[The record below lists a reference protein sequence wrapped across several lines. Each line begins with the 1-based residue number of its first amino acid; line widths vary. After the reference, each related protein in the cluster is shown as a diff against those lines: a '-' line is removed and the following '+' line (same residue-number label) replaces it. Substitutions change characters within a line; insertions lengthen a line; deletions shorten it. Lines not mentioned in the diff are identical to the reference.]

1 MLLLR
6 FMKILDKYLLKSF
19 FKPFIATFLIVLFVL
34 VMQALWQAFENI
46 AGKGISL
53 IFILKFLYYT
63 TLMIIPQALPI
74 GVLLSSIMALGNL
87 GENYEFA
94 AAKSAGISLQRL
106 VRPIGILA
114 IFLSGINFLFLNN
127 VYPYAVFKQI
137 NLKQNIKKKQPAM
150 ALVPGSFNAD
160 LPGYQIKFDE
170 KYGEEKNLL
179 KNVLIYD
186 LKGNRGNQKV
196 ITAKRGKIV
205 TEEGSR
211 YMTFILYDGN
221 YYEEHVK
228 AARTSLKRSKMAASN
243 ATFKEYEFNI
253 DIGNALDEGSLDS
266 LSNKGYPMMYSLKE
280 INDTIPKLKES
291 YYEVLDIR
299 ARNIFLSTQANDLY
313 KYPDSLKKKNLEKTT
328 LQNFQDKE
336 KVIILNSAIAKTN
349 RVVSNLKNNNLTI
362 KWRRKIL
369 NFYDTEYYNR
379 FAFSLSCIILFFIGA
394 PLGSIIRKGGFGLPM
409 ILAIAVYVIYFF
421 ANTFGKNL
429 AEEST
434 ITSFLGS
441 WISAI
446 IMTPVAILLTRRAT
460 KDKGIFN
467 LDSFLQPITNFF
479 KKIIPK
485 KGTKI

>member
-1 MLLLR
+1 MLLLL

-19 FKPFIATFLIVLFVL
+19 FKPFIATFVIVLFVL

-74 GVLLSSIMALGNL
+74 GVLLSSIMALGDL

-114 IFLSGINFLFLNN
+114 ILLSGVNFLFLNN
-127 VYPYAVFKQI
+127 VYPYAVYKQI
-137 NLKQNIKKKQPAM
+137 NLKNNIKKKQPAM

-170 KYGEEKNLL
+170 KYGEQENLL

-196 ITAKRGKIV
+196 ITADRGKIV

-228 AARTSLKRSKMAASN
+228 NARTTAKRKKMAASS
-243 ATFKEYEFNI
+243 ASFKEYEFNI
-253 DIGNALDEGSLDS
+253 DIGNSFDEGKLDS

-280 INDTIPKLKES
+280 IKDTIPKLKET
-291 YYEVLDIR
+291 YYETLDLR
-299 ARNIFLSTQANDLY
+299 AKNIFISTQAEKLY
-313 KYPDSLKKKNLEKTT
+313 QYPDSLKKKNLDSIT
-328 LQNFQDKE
+328 LLNFDSKE
-336 KVIILNSAIAKTN
+336 KMTILNSAIAKTS
-349 RVVSNLKNNNLTI
+349 RVVSTLKNNTDSI
-362 KWRRKIL
+362 KWRRKML

-379 FAFSLSCIILFFIGA
+379 LAFSLSCVILFFIGA
-394 PLGSIIRKGGFGLPM
+394 PLGSIIRKGGFGMPM
-409 ILAIAVYVIYFF
+409 ILAIVVYVIYFF

-434 ITSFLGS
+434 ISAFLGS

-446 IMTPVAILLTRRAT
+446 IMIPVAILLTRRAT

-467 LDSFLQPITNFF
+467 LDSFLQSITSFL
-479 KKIIPK
+479 KKIVPK
-485 KGTKI
+485 KGKTT

>member
-19 FKPFIATFLIVLFVL
+19 FKPFLATFLIVLFVL

-150 ALVPGSFNAD
+150 ALIPGSFNAD

-228 AARTSLKRSKMAASN
+228 SARTPLKRSKMAASN

-253 DIGNALDEGSLDS
+253 DISNALDEGSLDS
-266 LSNKGYPMMYSLKE
+266 LSNKVYPMMYSLKE
-280 INDTIPKLKES
+280 IQDTIPKLKEG
-291 YYEVLDIR
+291 YYETLDIR
-299 ARNIFLSTQANDLY
+299 AKNIYLSTQANQLY
-313 KYPDSLKKKNLEKTT
+313 KYPDSLKKKNLEKSTI
-328 LQNFQDKE
+328 QNFEDKE
-336 KVIILNSAIAKTN
+336 KVTILNSAIAKTN
-349 RVVSNLKNNNLTI
+349 RVVSNLENNNLTI

-379 FAFSLSCIILFFIGA
+379 IAFSLSCIILFFIGA

-409 ILAIAVYVIYFF
+409 ILAISVYVIYFF
-421 ANTFGKNL
+421 TNTFGKNL

-446 IMTPVAILLTRRAT
+446 IMIPLAILLTRRAT

-467 LDSFLQPITNFF
+467 LDSFLQPITNFL

>member
-1 MLLLR
+1 
-6 FMKILDKYLLKSF
+6 MKILDKYLLKSF
-19 FKPFIATFLIVLFVL
+19 FKPFIATFVIVLFVL

-114 IFLSGINFLFLNN
+114 ILLSGINFLFLNN

-170 KYGEEKNLL
+170 KYGEDENLL

-186 LKGNRGNQKV
+186 LKSKRGNQKV
-196 ITAKRGKIV
+196 ITADRGKIV

-228 AARTSLKRSKMAASN
+228 SAKTTAKRKRMAASD
-243 ATFKEYEFNI
+243 ATFREYEFNI
-253 DIGNALDEGSLDS
+253 DIGNAAIDTTTS
-266 LSNKGYPMMYSLKE
+266 KGYPMMYNLKE
-280 INDTIPKLKES
+280 IKDTIPRLKS
-291 YYEVLDIR
+291 AYYELLDLR
-299 ARNIFLSTQANDLY
+299 AKNIFLSTHAKRLY
-313 KYPDSLKKKNLEKTT
+313 SYPDSIKKNNLDSLT
-328 LQNFQDKE
+328 LQNFHSKE
-336 KVIILNSAIAKTN
+336 KVTILNSAIAKTN
-349 RVVSNLKNNNLTI
+349 RVLSTIKNNTTTI

-369 NFYDTEYYNR
+369 NYYDTEYYNR
-379 FAFSLSCIILFFIGA
+379 IAFSLSCVILFFIGA
-394 PLGSIIRKGGFGLPM
+394 PLGSIIRKGGFGMPM

-429 AEEST
+429 AEESS
-434 ITSFLGS
+434 ISAFLGS
-441 WISAI
+441 WVSAI
-446 IMTPVAILLTRRAT
+446 IMIPVAILLTRRAT

-467 LDSFLQPITNFF
+467 IDSVLQPIANFF
-479 KKIIPK
+479 KKLIPK
-485 KGTKI
+485 KGKKI

>member
-1 MLLLR
+1 
-6 FMKILDKYLLKSF
+6 MKILDKYLLKSF
-19 FKPFIATFLIVLFVL
+19 FKPFVATFVIVLFVL

-114 IFLSGINFLFLNN
+114 ILLSGINFLFLNN

-160 LPGYQIKFDE
+160 LPGYQIKFEE
-170 KYGEEKNLL
+170 KYGEQENLL
-179 KNVLIYD
+179 KKVLIYD
-186 LKGNRGNQKV
+186 LKSNRGNQKV
-196 ITAKRGKIV
+196 ITADRGKIV

-228 AARTSLKRSKMAASN
+228 NARTTAKRKKMAASN

-253 DIGNALDEGSLDS
+253 DIGNSFDEGKLDS
-266 LSNKGYPMMYSLKE
+266 LSNKGYPRFCFGGIL
-280 INDTIPKLKES
+280 IT
-291 YYEVLDIR
+291 
-299 ARNIFLSTQANDLY
+299 IFLIYWFLI
-313 KYPDSLKKKNLEKTT
+313 LETAGAVGPKTCSP
-328 LQNFQDKE
+328 KE
-336 KVIILNSAIAKTN
+336 L
-349 RVVSNLKNNNLTI
+349 
-362 KWRRKIL
+362 
-369 NFYDTEYYNR
+369 
-379 FAFSLSCIILFFIGA
+379 
-394 PLGSIIRKGGFGLPM
+394 
-409 ILAIAVYVIYFF
+409 
-421 ANTFGKNL
+421 
-429 AEEST
+429 
-434 ITSFLGS
+434 
-441 WISAI
+441 
-446 IMTPVAILLTRRAT
+446 
-460 KDKGIFN
+460 
-467 LDSFLQPITNFF
+467 
-479 KKIIPK
+479 
-485 KGTKI
+485 

>member
-6 FMKILDKYLLKSF
+6 FMKILDKYILKSF
-19 FKPFIATFLIVLFVL
+19 FRPFIATFLIVLFVL

-74 GVLLSSIMALGNL
+74 GVLLSSIMALGTL

-94 AAKSAGISLQRL
+94 AAKSAGVSLQRL
-106 VRPIGILA
+106 VRPLGILA
-114 IFLSGINFLFLNN
+114 ILLSGINFLFLNN
-127 VYPYAVFKQI
+127 VYPYAVYEQI
-137 NLKQNIKKKQPAM
+137 NLKNNIKKKQPAM
-150 ALVPGSFNAD
+150 ALIPGSFNAD

-170 KYGEEKNLL
+170 KYGKDKNLL

-186 LKGNRGNQKV
+186 LKSNRGNQKV
-196 ITAKRGKIV
+196 ITAKSGKIV

-211 YMTFILYDGN
+211 YMTFFLYDGN

-228 AARTSLKRSKMAASN
+228 SARTSIKRAKMAASN

-253 DIGNALDEGSLDS
+253 DIGG
-266 LSNKGYPMMYSLKE
+266 LSTAVDTTKSKGYPMMYTLKE
-280 INDTIPKLKES
+280 IKDTIPKLKEK
-291 YYEVLDIR
+291 YYEELDIR
-299 ARNIFLSTQANDLY
+299 AKNIFLSTQASDLY
-313 KYPDSLKKKNLEKTT
+313 KYPDSLKNNKLKSNVIENFADREKIT
-328 LQNFQDKE
+328 
-336 KVIILNSAIAKTN
+336 ILNSAVAKTN
-349 RVVSNLKNNNLTI
+349 RVLSTLNNNNVTI
-362 KWRRKIL
+362 KWSRKIL

-409 ILAIAVYVIYFF
+409 ILAIAIYVIYFF
-421 ANTFGKNL
+421 VNTFGKNL
-429 AEEST
+429 AEESS

-441 WISAI
+441 WISAL
-446 IMTPVAILLTRRAT
+446 IMTPIAIMLTRRAT

-467 LDSFLQPITNFF
+467 INSFLQPITNFF
-479 KKIIPK
+479 KKFTLK
-485 KGTKI
+485 KSSKI

>member
-1 MLLLR
+1 
-6 FMKILDKYLLKSF
+6 MKILDRYILKSF
-19 FKPFIATFLIVLFVL
+19 LTPFIATFLIVLFVL

-46 AGKGISL
+46 AGKGISI

-106 VRPIGILA
+106 VRPIALLA
-114 IFLSGINFLFLNN
+114 IGLSLVNFLFLNN
-127 VYPYAVFKQI
+127 VFPYANMKQR
-137 NLKQNIKKKQPAM
+137 NLYLNIKKKKPAL

-160 LPGYQIKFDE
+160 IPGYQIKFDE
-170 KYGEEKNLL
+170 KYGEEENLL

-186 LKGNRGNQKV
+186 LTSNRGNQKV
-196 ITAKRGKIV
+196 ITAERGKIV

-228 AARTSLKRSKMAASN
+228 NARTTAKRRKMAASS
-243 ATFKEYEFNI
+243 ATFNEYLFNI
-253 DIGNALDEGSLDS
+253 DIGDALDDGKLDS
-266 LSNKGYPMMYSLKE
+266 IQSKSSPMMYTLQQIK
-280 INDTIPKLKES
+280 DTIPKLKRNYNETL
-291 YYEVLDIR
+291 ELR
-299 ARNIFLSTQANDLY
+299 AKNIYISTQAKELY
-313 KYPDSLKKKNLEKTT
+313 KHPDSLINKKLDSVALDNFEMNEKIT
-328 LQNFQDKE
+328 
-336 KVIILNSAIAKTN
+336 ILNAAITKTS
-349 RVVSNLKNNNLTI
+349 RVVSTLKNNNASV
-362 KWRRKIL
+362 KWIRKVL
-369 NFYDTEYYNR
+369 NYYDTEYYNR
-379 FAFSLSCIILFFIGA
+379 IAFSLSCVILFFIGA

-409 ILAIAVYVIYFF
+409 ILAIGVYVLYFF

-429 AEEST
+429 AEESS

-446 IMTPVAILLTRRAT
+446 IMVPFAILLTRRAT

-467 LDSFLQPITNFF
+467 IDSFLQPFKNFF
-479 KKIIPK
+479 KKIVPK
-485 KGTKI
+485 KTTKV

>member
-1 MLLLR
+1 
-6 FMKILDKYLLKSF
+6 MKILDKYILKSF
-19 FKPFIATFLIVLFVL
+19 LVPFVATFLIVLFVL

-53 IFILKFLYYT
+53 AFILKFLYYT

-106 VRPIGILA
+106 VRPIAILA
-114 IFLSGINFLFLNN
+114 IALSGINFLFLNN
-127 VYPYAVFKQI
+127 VYPYAILNQS
-137 NLKQNIKKKQPAM
+137 NLYLNIKKKKPAM

-170 KYGEEKNLL
+170 KYGENENLL
-179 KNVLIYD
+179 KKVLIYD
-186 LKGNRGNQKV
+186 LKGKKGNQKV
-196 ITAKRGKIV
+196 ITADRGKIL

-228 AARTSLKRSKMAASN
+228 FAKTQDKRKKMAASN

-253 DIGNALDEGSLDS
+253 DISSIIGGDLDTNRVTNHFRMLT
-266 LSNKGYPMMYSLKE
+266 LKE
-280 INDTIPKLKES
+280 LKDTIPKLKGRYDEI
-291 YYEVLDIR
+291 LGLR
-299 ARNIFLSTQANDLY
+299 AKNIYISTQAKELY
-313 KYPDSLKKKNLEKTT
+313 NYPDSLKNNNLDSITIN
-328 LQNFQDKE
+328 NFEIKDK
-336 KVIILNSAIAKTN
+336 ISILNSATTKTN
-349 RVVSNLKNNNLTI
+349 RVLSTLKNNTETV
-362 KWRRKIL
+362 KWNRKGL

-379 FAFSLSCIILFFIGA
+379 IAFSLSCVILFFIGA
-394 PLGSIIRKGGFGLPM
+394 PLGSIIRKGGFGMPM
-409 ILAIAVYVIYFF
+409 ILAIAIYVTYFF
-421 ANTFGKNL
+421 TNTFGRNL
-429 AEEST
+429 AEES
-434 ITSFLGS
+434 SVSAFLGS

-446 IMTPVAILLTRRAT
+446 IMIPVAILLTKRAT

-467 LDSFLQPITNFF
+467 IDSFLQPITKLF
-479 KKIIPK
+479 KKILPK
-485 KGTKI
+485 KR